1 MKILTRWSVLALVAV
16 TLLGVLGPLA
26 FPGNPES
33 QVASPFA
40 KPGWLPGAEAPP
52 FSTEL
57 TGENTSVEITWEW
70 GPPPNITFSGFIRY
84 ATPVPEARLLWRTPA
99 GETFVL
105 AASTESDTLKVD
117 IDGRDVTFKQTLGL
131 SPFKEVTGELFP
143 EKGRYLFT
151 VTPDSGIREARLTL
165 ETPGEK
171 WGLLGTDQRGR
182 DVFRLFLLG
191 IRVSLL
197 VGITATLLAAVI
209 GLGVGLSA
217 GYAGGIFDA
226 LVMRL
231 VDILLSIPTL
241 PILMVLAGLWG
252 KGLWQ
257 LVFILGIFS
266 WMGTARTVRSLTLSL
281 RETCYVENLRSI
293 GAPAS
298 YILRRHLLPEA
309 LPVML
314 ANIALGVP
322 AAILA
327 EAGLSFLG
335 LSDPRIISW
344 GRMLQEAHA
353 FGAFSTGAWWLILPP
368 GMGIAFICLIF
379 LDIGRTLEET
389 ADPRLRKEM
398 AR

>member
-1 MKILTRWSVLALVAV
+1 MRLFRRWSILALAAVA
-16 TLLGVLGPLA
+16 LLGTLGPLA
-26 FPGNPES
+26 FDGDPETPA
-33 QVASPFA
+33 ASPFA
-40 KPGWLPGAEAPP
+40 KPRWAPGEEAPP
-52 FSTEL
+52 LAVVL
-57 TGENTSVEITWEW
+57 TGEGPSAEIAWSW
-70 GPPPNITFSGFIRY
+70 NAPPNITFSGIARY
-84 ATPVPEARLLWRTPA
+84 KKTMPEVRLTWRTPR
-99 GETFVL
+99 GETFAL
-105 AASTESDTLKVD
+105 AVSRNTDTLRVD
-117 IDGRDVTFKQTLGL
+117 IDGRDIMFKQSLGL
-131 SPFKEVTGELFP
+131 SPFEDAAKALFP
-143 EKGRYLFT
+143 ETGVYS
-151 VTPDSGIREARLTL
+151 VAVEPAAGMAEARIML
-165 ETPGEK
+165 EAPGK
-171 WGLLGTDQRGR
+171 KTGLLGTDQRGR

-209 GLGVGLSA
+209 GMGIGLSA
-217 GYAGGIFDA
+217 GYAGGLFDA
-226 LVMRL
+226 VVMRV

-257 LVFILGIFS
+257 LVFILGVFS

-281 RETCYVENLRSI
+281 RETCYVENLRSL
-293 GAPAS
+293 GAPAA

-309 LPVML
+309 LPLLL

-344 GRMLQEAHA
+344 GRMLQEAHG

-368 GMGIAFICLIF
+368 GLGIALICLIF
-379 LDIGRTLEET
+379 LDIGRTLEEM
-389 ADPRLRKEM
+389 ADPRLRKEV

>member
-1 MKILTRWSVLALVAV
+1 MRLLKRWSVLALVVVA
-16 TLLGVLGPLA
+16 LLGIFGPLV
-26 FPGNPES
+26 FPGSPEI

-40 KPGWLPGAEAPP
+40 KPRWLPGEEAPP
-52 FSTEL
+52 LSALLTEE
-57 TGENTSVEITWEW
+57 TPSVKIDWKW
-70 GPPPNITFSGFIRY
+70 GAPPNITFTGFIRFST
-84 ATPVPEARLLWRTPA
+84 ADAHRRLLWRTPA
-99 GETFVL
+99 GKTFTL
-105 AASTESDTLKVD
+105 ASSEGKDIMNVD
-117 IDGRDVTFKQTLGL
+117 IDCRDVAFKQHLGL
-131 SPFKEVTGELFP
+131 SPFTDAAERLFP
-143 EKGRYLFT
+143 DKGTYTLSI
-151 VTPDSGIREARLTL
+151 VPASMVEEARVTL
-165 ETPGEK
+165 ETPGRK

-209 GLGVGLSA
+209 GLGVGLTA
-217 GYAGGIFDA
+217 GYAGGVFDA
-226 LVMRL
+226 LVMRV

-257 LVFILGIFS
+257 LVFILGAFS
-266 WMGTARTVRSLTLSL
+266 WMGTARTVRALTLSV

-309 LPVML
+309 LPLLL

-327 EAGLSFLG
+327 ESGLSFLG

-368 GMGIAFICLIF
+368 GMGIAVICLIF
-379 LDIGRTLEET
+379 LDIGRTLEEKT
-389 ADPRLRKEM
+389 DPRLRREV

>member
-1 MKILTRWSVLALVAV
+1 MTLLRRWSIWALLAV
-16 TLLGVLGPLA
+16 TLLGTLGPGV
-26 FPGNPES
+26 FTSDPEA
-33 QVASPFA
+33 QVAA
-40 KPGWLPGAEAPP
+40 P
-52 FSTEL
+52 FSRPAWTPGGGSPPLTAFLTTEKPAAL
-57 TGENTSVEITWEW
+57 LSWRWE
-70 GPPPNITFSGFIRY
+70 PPPNVTISGFIRY
-84 ATPVPEARLLWRTPA
+84 AGQPERAEILWSTPGGKTL
-99 GETFVL
+99 VL
-105 AASTESDTLKVD
+105 TSSKDTDTLRVD
-117 IDGRDVTFKQTLGL
+117 IDGRDMSFKRSLGL
-131 SPFKEVTGELFP
+131 SPFDDAAKALFP
-143 EKGRYLFT
+143 EKGTYTIT
-151 VTPDSGIREARLTL
+151 VRPADGIKEARVTL
-165 ETPGEK
+165 DIPGEK

-182 DVFRLFLLG
+182 DVFHLFLLG

-217 GYAGGIFDA
+217 GYAGGLFDA
-226 LVMRL
+226 LVMRM

-266 WMGTARTVRSLTLSL
+266 WMGTARTVRALTLSL
-281 RETCYVENLRSI
+281 RETCYVENLRSL
-293 GAPAS
+293 GAPTF

-309 LPVML
+309 FPLL
-314 ANIALGVP
+314 AANVALGVP
-322 AAILA
+322 SAILA

-344 GRMLQEAHA
+344 GRMLQEAHG

-368 GMGIAFICLIF
+368 GIGIAVICLIF
-379 LDIGRTLEET
+379 LDIGRTLEEM
-389 ADPRLRKEM
+389 ADPRLKKEM

>member
-1 MKILTRWSVLALVAV
+1 MRPARRWSVLALVAV
-16 TLLGVLGPLA
+16 TLLGILGPLA
-26 FPGNPES
+26 FSGTPES

-40 KPGWLPGAEAPP
+40 KPRWSPGDEAPP
-52 FSTEL
+52 LSAVLSE
-57 TGENTSVEITWEW
+57 ENTSAEITWKW
-70 GPPPNITFSGFIRY
+70 DPPPNLTISGFVRY
-84 ATPVPEARLLWRTPA
+84 SEPVTGARLLWRTPA

-105 AASTESDTLKVD
+105 AASGESNTLKVD
-117 IDGRDVTFKQTLGL
+117 IDGRDVTFKQALGL
-131 SPFKEVTGELFP
+131 SPFKDVTSALFP
-143 EKGRYLFT
+143 EKGRYLLAID
-151 VTPDSGIREARLTL
+151 PDSGIGEARLTF

-191 IRVSLL
+191 IRISLL
-197 VGITATLLAAVI
+197 VGVTATLLAAVI
-209 GLGVGLSA
+209 GMGIGLSA

-226 LVMRL
+226 LVMRV

-252 KGLWQ
+252 RGLWQ
-257 LVFILGIFS
+257 LVFILGAFS
-266 WMGTARTVRSLTLSL
+266 WMGTARTVRALTLSL

-309 LPVML
+309 LPVLL

-368 GMGIAFICLIF
+368 GLGIAAICLIF
-379 LDIGRTLEET
+379 LDIGRTLEEM
-389 ADPRLRKEM
+389 ADPRLRKEA

>member
-1 MKILTRWSVLALVAV
+1 MKTLRRWSVLALVAV
-16 TLLGVLGPLA
+16 TLLGALGPLA
-26 FPGNPES
+26 FPGSPES

-40 KPGWLPGAEAPP
+40 KPRWLPGTEAPP
-52 FSTEL
+52 LSTEL
-57 TGENTSVEITWEW
+57 AEGNTSVEITWNW
-70 GPPPNITFSGFIRY
+70 GPPPNITVSGFVRY
-84 ATPVPEARLLWRTPA
+84 GAPVHEAVLLWRTPG

-105 AASTESDTLKVD
+105 ASSRETDTLKVD
-117 IDGRDVTFKQTLGL
+117 IDGRDVAFKQALGL

-143 EKGRYLFT
+143 EKGRYLLA
-151 VTPDSGIREARLTL
+151 VTPDSGIRETRLTL

-171 WGLLGTDQRGR
+171 WGLFGTDQRGR

-209 GLGVGLSA
+209 GMGVGLSA
-217 GYAGGIFDA
+217 GYAGGLFDA
-226 LVMRL
+226 LVMRV

-257 LVFILGIFS
+257 LVFILGVFS
-266 WMGTARTVRSLTLSL
+266 WMSTARTVRALTLSL

-309 LPVML
+309 LPVLL

-368 GMGIAFICLIF
+368 GMGIAVICLIF
-379 LDIGRTLEET
+379 LDIGRTLEEK
-389 ADPRLRKEM
+389 ADPRLRKE
-398 AR
+398 AVR